1 MADCVLSKIK
11 MSAFLIL
18 GTIFV
23 GLKVANKILDERKKK
38 RS

>member
-1 MADCVLSKIK
+1 MVGCVLSKIR
-11 MSAFLIL
+11 MSLFLIL

-38 RS
+38 K